1 MDQRVGLY
9 GGSFDPIHHG
19 HLIVARSVAEQL
31 RLDRIYLLP
40 SSRPPHKK
48 STALA
53 GAAHRA
59 AMVELAVGGEPLF
72 ALSDFDLT
80 RDGPSYTIDTIGH
93 FREQLGSKAELF
105 WLIGGDWLGDL
116 PTWHR
121 AKELVDACTIVT
133 AVRPG
138 WSGFGRVTLVEKWG
152 EARAAKLEAGILE
165 TPLIDISS
173 TDIRR
178 RVQVGLS
185 IRYFVPEPVAQY
197 IEAQGLYAA
206 Q

>member
-19 HLIVARSVAEQL
+19 HLIVARSVVEQL
-31 RLDRIYLLP
+31 ELDRVYLLP
-40 SSRPPHKK
+40 SSQPPHKK

-53 GAAHRA
+53 GAADRA
-59 AMVELAVGGEPLF
+59 AMVKLAVGGEPLF
-72 ALSDFDLT
+72 ACSDFDLT
-80 RDGPSYTIDTIGH
+80 REGPSYTIDTIAH
-93 FREQLGSKAELF
+93 FREKLGPQAELF

-121 AKELVDACTIVT
+121 AEELVDACTIVT

-138 WSGFGRVTLVEKWG
+138 WSGFDRKSLMERWG
-152 EARAAKLEAGILE
+152 DARAAKLEAGILQ

-178 RVQVGLS
+178 RVQAGRS
-185 IRYFVPEPVAQY
+185 IRYLVPETVAQY
-197 IEAQGLYAA
+197 IEAQGLYAT
-206 Q
+206 